1 MGSNDTAQLTQEYN
15 EILFK
20 SLLRISYNARFL
32 NNSNV
37 NPNISWEHRDNVL
50 LYCNAPIFFIA
61 PIRAKWIGTNYFP
74 QKKIRNCAV
83 PVNFVV

>member
-37 NPNISWEHRDNVL
+37 NPNIS
-50 LYCNAPIFFIA
+50 
-61 PIRAKWIGTNYFP
+61 
-74 QKKIRNCAV
+74 
-83 PVNFVV
+83 